1 MGLAAVGAISGIAQG
16 LIGVA
21 GGIFGSRKRKRRE
34 RKARRAMQKY
44 RNQYEQMDLSN
55 PFAGMENPYEDL
67 RVNTQEAEFL
77 AQQQQQGLQNTLTQL
92 RGSGGG
98 FGAASLAQALARQ
111 QQANLARASA
121 SIGQQEAANERMAA
135 QGAMQVQQLIAS
147 GEQVAQQRELDRTGT
162 LLGMSQAQLGAAR
175 QARQAAT
182 QGMLSGIGSIAGG
195 LGTLGGLQGTFGRGI
210 QGALGGTPA
219 AVTSV
224 NELASNSGTYNYNT
238 PTVGEIQIIPFAN
251 PQG

>member
-1 MGLAAVGAISGIAQG
+1 MDQY
-16 LIGVA
+16 
-21 GGIFGSRKRKRRE
+21 RK
-34 RKARRAMQKY
+34 
-44 RNQYEQMDLSN
+44 QYEQMDLSN

-77 AQQQQQGLQNTLTQL
+77 AQQEQQGLQDILTSS
-92 RGSGGG
+92 RAAGGG

-135 QGAMQVQQLIAS
+135 QGAMQTQQLIAS

-195 LGTLGGLQGTFGRGI
+195 LGTLGGLKGMFGSDI
-210 QGALGGTPA
+210 QSALGGTPKVIDQQSGA
-219 AVTSV
+219 KMAFKGI
-224 NELASNSGTYNYNT
+224 NSSMMNFKGT
-238 PTVGEIQIIPFAN
+238 E
-251 PQG
+251 

>member
-1 MGLAAVGAISGIAQG
+1 MALPAVGAISGIAKG
-16 LIGVA
+16 LVGVA

-34 RKARRAMQKY
+34 RRAKRAMQKY

-77 AQQQQQGLQNTLTQL
+77 AQQQQQGLANTMGQL
-92 RGSGGG
+92 QGAAGGSGI
-98 FGAASLAQALARQ
+98 AALAQAMSN
-111 QQANLARASA
+111 QQAQNLQKASA

-135 QGAMQVQQLIAS
+135 QGAMQTQQLIAS

-162 LLGMSQAQLGAAR
+162 LLGMSQAELGAAR

-182 QGMLSGIGSIAGG
+182 QGMLSGIGNIVGG
-195 LGTLGGLQGTFGRGI
+195 VGTLGGQAGWFGTDV
-210 QGALGGTPA
+210 QNAL
-219 AVTSV
+219 
-224 NELASNSGTYNYNT
+224 NK
-238 PTVGEIQIIPFAN
+238 
-251 PQG
+251 